1 MTTAEIILT
10 AITTTTADIAAA
22 TDTAAIAAATAITTA
37 NAVALADALAN
48 DAAIAAATAITTA
61 NAVALAA
68 ALVEA
73 DEGNEMIDS
82 RSIAGLATIEA
93 GDEATAIANAFDA
106 LVNAVDNAIGRFPAW
121 QDPDGVR
128 AAIIAWRRLDQAIGR
143 LRLRLAQT
151 VTAIRVE
158 TEARLKRWIEP
169 TPKSEVMA
177 HALAA
182 EAAADAAIAAIDSG
196 KAAEEA
202 ALLCEEAAGAW
213 GVLGDRMRT
222 KLWLDRAKS
231 QQWFATDFE

>member
-1 MTTAEIILT
+1 MTTAQIILT
-10 AITTTTADIAAA
+10 ALTDLTADIAALTDA
-22 TDTAAIAAATAITTA
+22 TALTAAADNATTFAIALT
-37 NAVALADALAN
+37 DALAN
-48 DAAIAAATAITTA
+48 DAAITTATAITTA

-73 DEGNEMIDS
+73 DEGDEMIDS

-143 LRLRLAQT
+143 LRLRLGQT
-151 VTAIRVE
+151 VTIIRVE

-169 TPKSEVMA
+169 TPKSEVRA
-177 HALAA
+177 HALTT
-182 EAAADAAIAAIDSG
+182 EAAAEVAGGRPIKAELAASG
-196 KAAEEA
+196 WF
-202 ALLCEEAAGAW
+202 AAGD
-213 GVLGDRMRT
+213 LDRGR
-222 KLWLDRAKS
+222 LWLNRAKTGR
-231 QQWFATDFE
+231 WLATDFE

>member
-10 AITTTTADIAAA
+10 AITTTAADIAAA
-22 TDTAAIAAATAITTA
+22 TDIADIAAATDIVTA
-37 NAVALADALAN
+37 NATTLTDALAN
-48 DAAIAAATAITTA
+48 DAAIAAVTAITTA

-73 DEGNEMIDS
+73 DEGEMIDY
-82 RSIAGLATIEA
+82 RSISGLATIEA

-106 LVNAVDNAIGRFPAW
+106 LADGVDNAIGRFPAW

-143 LRLRLAQT
+143 LRLRLGQT
-151 VTAIRVE
+151 VTTIRVE

-169 TPKSEVMA
+169 TPKSEVRA

-182 EAAADAAIAAIDSG
+182 EAAAEATGCRPMKAELAASG
-196 KAAEEA
+196 WF
-202 ALLCEEAAGAW
+202 AAGD
-213 GVLGDRMRT
+213 VDRGR
-222 KLWLDRAKS
+222 LWLNRAKTRR
-231 QQWFATDFE
+231 WFATDFE